1 MKKTIQIF
9 AVLLM
14 LAMASCALADA
25 SVDYQNAWDLFEFKP
40 GSSYEATDL
49 FENFKGVLPGD
60 VLEQK
65 VVVKNSSALDVRI
78 WLKQSPETYVW
89 EGSEEDFLDQ
99 LRLTV
104 KDGSKTLFDA
114 PASEAAQLKEP
125 VLLGLFEKLSGSQ
138 IELSVTLT
146 VPHDLGNEYMGQV
159 GVVPWTF
166 IVEEIPDV
174 DSPHTGDWYQS
185 GAWLAL
191 AGVLA
196 AAIVVVL
203 LLMRR
208 RKAEQ

>member
-1 MKKTIQIF
+1 MKKILCIF
-9 AVLLM
+9 VLLA
-14 LAMASCALADA
+14 LLCSTALADA
-25 SVDYQNAWDLFEFKP
+25 GVSYQNATELFEFKP

-60 VLEQK
+60 KLTQK
-65 VVVKNSSALDVRI
+65 IVVKNSSALDVRI
-78 WLKQSPETYVW
+78 WLQQSPETSVKTD
-89 EGSEEDFLDQ
+89 EKDFLSQ

-104 KDGSKTLFDA
+104 KDGEKVLFNA
-114 PASEAAQLKEP
+114 QASESAQLKEP
-125 VLLGLFEKLSGSQ
+125 VLLGLFERWERSK
-138 IELSVTLT
+138 IELTVTLE

-166 IVEEIPDV
+166 VVEEIPDAE
-174 DSPHTGDWYQS
+174 SPHTGDWYQS

-191 AGVLA
+191 AGTLA

>member
-1 MKKTIQIF
+1 MKKILCIF
-9 AVLLM
+9 VLLA
-14 LAMASCALADA
+14 LLCATALADA
-25 SVDYQNAWDLFEFKP
+25 GVSYQNATELFEFKP

-65 VVVKNSSALDVRI
+65 IVVRNTSQWDVRV
-78 WLKQSPETYVW
+78 WLQQTPETFVR

-104 KDGSKTLFDA
+104 KQDGKTLFDA

-125 VLLGLFEKLSGSQ
+125 VLLGFFDHELPGEAMLDVT
-138 IELSVTLT
+138 LSVPITM
-146 VPHDLGNEYMGQV
+146 GNAFMGQE

-166 IVEEIPDV
+166 VVEEIPDAE
-174 DSPHTGDWYQS
+174 SPHTGDWYQS
-185 GAWLAL
+185 GTWLAL
-191 AGVLA
+191 AGTLA